1 MREGR
6 SRGPCGTTFGRRFG
20 ATSIEFRLLPC
31 SSQLRIRRLRGD
43 SLTPPSPPL
52 TPIFGKAYPFEKVD
66 SSAEMGSWR
75 VPKTR
80 HDHSST
86 EGPQDRAGGS
96 YCASGGPGVE
106 SRTVS
111 RFKDRTAL
119 VTEASLLL
127 AVLFLGTNP
136 VAVKVAVSEVP
147 ALPFVATRFTLA
159 GLVLLVIVLLVGLER
174 PGGRDLLSMAGI
186 GLLGVGMNNV
196 CFTFGVSMTTASD
209 TALIYA
215 AVPIWGILLGLAL
228 GLERP
233 TRWGVVGMAL
243 AFLGVGVVVYGGLG
257 GGGGTSIVGD
267 LLVVVATMCW
277 GSYAVLSLPLLRSY
291 SALVVAGYTM
301 LFGGLAALLLAVPGL
316 LDVDWEAVSREAWG
330 AVAYSTLLVAA
341 FGFAAWQAGISRI
354 GANRV
359 LVYQYLITL
368 VGVTAGVLLL
378 GESLTINKILGGAV
392 ILLGV
397 YLARRR

>member
-1 MREGR
+1 V
-6 SRGPCGTTFGRRFG
+6 TD
-20 ATSIEFRLLPC
+20 L
-31 SSQLRIRRLRGD
+31 
-43 SLTPPSPPL
+43 
-52 TPIFGKAYPFEKVD
+52 K
-66 SSAEMGSWR
+66 
-75 VPKTR
+75 
-80 HDHSST
+80 
-86 EGPQDRAGGS
+86 DRA
-96 YCASGGPGVE
+96 AM
-106 SRTVS
+106 
-111 RFKDRTAL
+111 L
-119 VTEASLLL
+119 TEASLLL

-136 VAVKVAVSEVP
+136 VAVKLAVSEVSP
-147 ALPFVATRFTLA
+147 LPFVAIRFTLA
-159 GLVLLVIVLLVGLER
+159 GLVVLGLVFFLGLDG
-174 PGGRDLLSMAGI
+174 PGGRDLLRMAGV
-186 GLLGVGMNNV
+186 GLIGVGMNNV
-196 CFTFGVSMTTASD
+196 AFTFGVSLTTASE

-233 TRWGVVGMAL
+233 TLWGILGVAL

-257 GGGGTSIVGD
+257 GGGSASIVGN

-291 SALVVAGYTM
+291 SSLVVAAYTM
-301 LFGGLAALLLAVPGL
+301 LFGGLAALLIAVPGIR
-316 LDVDWEAVSREAWG
+316 DVDWGEVSRGAWG

-368 VGVTAGVLLL
+368 VGVTSGVLLL

-392 ILLGV
+392 ILVGV
-397 YLARRR
+397 YLARR